1 VKYAATGAAV
11 WTNRYN
17 GPANADDTPRAMT
30 VDKAGGVYVTGTSS
44 SGGTSFSALDWA
56 TVKYADNL
64 RYVPATGFVGQ
75 DTITFTAFDSSGNSA
90 TGTVVIN
97 VVAAPP
103 APPSVVAAAA
113 YTSVAGN
120 TGLNTLVRGTGAPRT

>member
-1 VKYAATGAAV
+1 HESASPGCGANYNYLTVKYAANGAAV

-17 GPANADDTPRAMT
+17 GPANASDTPLAMT
-30 VDKAGGVYVTGTSS
+30 VAKAGGVYVTGTSP

-64 RYVPATGFVGQ
+64 RYVPPPNFVGQ
-75 DTITFTAFDSSGNSA
+75 DTITFTAFDSLGNSA

-97 VVAAPP
+97 VLAGPTR
-103 APPSVVAAAA
+103 VVA
-113 YTSVAGN
+113 
-120 TGLNTLVRGTGAPRT
+120 PDD

>member
-1 VKYAATGAAV
+1 V

-17 GPANADDTPRAMT
+17 GPAKASALPRAMT

-64 RYVPATGFVGQ
+64 RYVPSPGFVGQ
-75 DTITFTAFDSSGNSA
+75 DTITFTAFDSLGNSA

-97 VVAAPP
+97 VIAGPTREVAPDD
-103 APPSVVAAAA
+103 
-113 YTSVAGN
+113 YTSVAANGD
-120 TGLNTLVRGTGAPRT
+120 LNSAGRSIHEP